1 MAEEGDELLEGLSL
15 FLGAILIVFLQ
26 FGFSM
31 LQIGGVQYR
40 RSRKM
45 LIKGVFDMSITGLGK
60 LIPI

>member
-1 MAEEGDELLEGLSL
+1 MADEQEAKLQELSL

-45 LIKGVFDMSITGLGK
+45 
-60 LIPI
+60 